1 MHRRLFPT
9 LIALGFAVSVLA
21 DDAVSQAR
29 WSLSAECQMIVL
41 PQKLALPLIAE
52 MNDDAKM
59 EAAWATAQ
67 RMIAGGEATLVANLI
82 LKGEAGKLLL
92 QSSVE
97 EVRYPTEFDPPH
109 LPQNVPKEK
118 ILEVLKNWPVV
129 GITPTAFET
138 RHVGT
143 TLELNATVSDDGEW
157 ISAEVTPQHVRLLR
171 MDKFD
176 AGTMPSGE
184 HLTVEQPQFLSLKNS
199 LKMHLRLGQRTLV
212 GVHKLPGEE
221 NKMELFLLR
230 ITARKTG
237 SAK

>member
-1 MHRRLFPT
+1 MHRRLFP
-9 LIALGFAVSVLA
+9 LIVAVGFAASVSA
-21 DDAVSQAR
+21 DDAVSAAR

-52 MNDDAKM
+52 LNDDTKV
-59 EAAWATAQ
+59 EAAWTTAQ
-67 RMIAGGEATLVANLI
+67 QMIARGDATLVANLI

-92 QSSVE
+92 SSSVE

-118 ILEVLKNWPVV
+118 LVEVLKNWPLV

-138 RHVGT
+138 RHVGA
-143 TLELNATVSDDGEW
+143 TLELNATVSDDGAW

-171 MDKFD
+171 MDRFD

-221 NKMELFLLR
+221 SKMELFLLR
-230 ITARKTG
+230 ITAQKTG
-237 SAK
+237 GAK